1 MEFAIPIIALG
12 GLYMASKTSPAGSN
26 QMPKNQN
33 QMRNQNNNT
42 EGFETLPNTDI
53 PNKNY
58 DIPNKNY
65 PSEYPI
71 SSTEISQT
79 SKLSTINKYDTP
91 SVYTDKYFNG
101 DVYPKSAGTNS
112 YTSMTGKSVDSNYF
126 QHNNMTPF
134 FGAKNRSTILDSNST
149 EGVLDNYVGSGTQ
162 TISKSEQSPL
172 FSPGENY
179 HYTHGTPNKND
190 FYQSRVNPSL
200 RMANTKP
207 FESIQVGPGLGQGAS
222 SAGSGGYNSGMAAR
236 EQWMPKGVNELR
248 TTNNPRASG
257 VAMLGHEGP
266 ANSSI
271 KKIGDVGHMGHMEK
285 NRVERTWDVGPERY
299 FTTTGVEKGQ
309 TMHAIPIDR
318 HTHRP
323 ETSVSYSG
331 GAGTHL
337 PETYQTGEYVE
348 SKHMD
353 LGTVPLGIATLTG
366 KHGGLEED
374 YESKSKK
381 AYPNNRGIEETYF
394 GAFSGA
400 IGAVIAPL
408 LDELR
413 PSRRQN
419 VIGSLRPYQNAH
431 TNISSSYLFNP
442 ADKPDPNNR
451 ETTEVN
457 KFIPGVNSNQRGGAY
472 ETTDH
477 RASTQ
482 QRDSTSTYYVGGS
495 SAAEG
500 TRGLRPYDAEY
511 RQRNNDLKSS
521 TIQGQMV
528 QGNMNIPNAEIN
540 MRNRMGETKNSR
552 PLTQTSGPKQ
562 NVGASLMGAQDLR
575 TEYEQVDRNA
585 PDVLQAFKQNPYTHD
600 LKYFRGA

>member
-1 MEFAIPIIALG
+1 MELAIPIIALG
-12 GLYMASKTSPAGSN
+12 GLYMASKTTNISSKDNSSRTQSKIEA
-26 QMPKNQN
+26 
-33 QMRNQNNNT
+33 
-42 EGFETLPNTDI
+42 FEALPNTDI

-58 DIPNKNY
+58 PT
-65 PSEYPI
+65 EYPI
-71 SSTEISQT
+71 SSAEIEQT
-79 SKLSTINKYDTP
+79 SKLSTLNKYDTP

-101 DVYPKSAGTNS
+101 DVYPTSTATNS
-112 YTSMTGKSVDSNYF
+112 FTSMTGNKVDSKYF

-162 TISKSEQSPL
+162 TIQKLEQSPL
-172 FSPGENY
+172 FSPGEAY
-179 HYTHGTPNKND
+179 HFPHGAPNKND
-190 FYQSRVNPSL
+190 FYQSRVNPSA
-200 RMANTKP
+200 RMANAKP
-207 FESIQVGPGLGQGAS
+207 FESIQVGPGLGKGAS
-222 SAGSGGYNSGMAAR
+222 SEGSGGYNSGMEMR
-236 EQWMPKGVNELR
+236 EQWMPKGVNDLR
-248 TTNNPRASG
+248 TTNNPRAGG

-271 KKIGDVGHMGHMEK
+271 KNLGGIGYVEK
-285 NRVERTWDVGPERY
+285 NRMERTWDVGPERY

-309 TMHAIPIDR
+309 TLHAIPIDR

-323 ETSVSYSG
+323 ETSVSYAG

-348 SKHMD
+348 SKHID
-353 LGTVPLGIATLTG
+353 LGTVPLGIASLTG

-381 AYPNNRGIEETYF
+381 AYPNNRGVEETYF

-413 PSRRQN
+413 PSRKQN

-442 ADKPDPNNR
+442 ADRPDPNNR
-451 ETTEVN
+451 ETTDKN
-457 KFIPGVNSNQRGGAY
+457 KFIPGVNTNQRGGAY
-472 ETTDH
+472 ETMDH
-477 RASTQ
+477 RAASQ
-482 QRDSTSTYYVGGS
+482 QRDSTSAYYVGGS

-511 RQRNNDLKSS
+511 KQRNNDIKSS
-521 TIQGQMV
+521 TIKGQMV
-528 QGNMNIPNAEIN
+528 QGNMNLTNAEIN
-540 MRNRMGETKNSR
+540 MRNRLGETKNSR
-552 PLTQTSGPKQ
+552 PLNQTSAPKQ
-562 NVGASLMGAQDLR
+562 YIDTNMMGEQHSRQEYQTSVQLER
-575 TEYEQVDRNA
+575 TSPEI
-585 PDVLQAFKQNPYTHD
+585 LSAFKQNPYTHD
-600 LKYFRGA
+600 LKYFSAQ

>member
-1 MEFAIPIIALG
+1 MELAIPIIALG
-12 GLYMASKTSPAGSN
+12 GLYMASKTSNLSSKDNSSRLAN
-26 QMPKNQN
+26 KI
-33 QMRNQNNNT
+33 
-42 EGFETLPNTDI
+42 EAFEALPNTDI

-58 DIPNKNY
+58 PT
-65 PSEYPI
+65 EYPI
-71 SSTEISQT
+71 SSAEIEQT
-79 SKLSTINKYDTP
+79 SKLSTLNKYDTP

-101 DVYPKSAGTNS
+101 DVYPKSTATNS
-112 YTSMTGKSVDSNYF
+112 FTSMTGNKVDSKYF

-162 TISKSEQSPL
+162 TIQKLEQSPL
-172 FSPGENY
+172 FSPGEAY
-179 HYTHGTPNKND
+179 HFPHGAPNKND
-190 FYQSRVNPSL
+190 FYQSRVNPSA
-200 RMANTKP
+200 RMANAKP
-207 FESIQVGPGLGQGAS
+207 FESIQVGPGLGKGPS
-222 SAGSGGYNSGMAAR
+222 SEGSGGYNSGMEMR
-236 EQWMPKGVNELR
+236 EQWMPKGVNDLR
-248 TTNNPRASG
+248 TTNNPRAGG

-271 KKIGDVGHMGHMEK
+271 KNLGGIGYVEK
-285 NRVERTWDVGPERY
+285 NRMERTWDMGPERY

-309 TMHAIPIDR
+309 TLHAIPIDR

-323 ETSVSYSG
+323 ETSVSYAG

-353 LGTVPLGIATLTG
+353 LGTVPLGIASLTG

-381 AYPNNRGIEETYF
+381 AYPNNRGVEETYF

-413 PSRRQN
+413 PSRKQN

-442 ADKPDPNNR
+442 ADRPDPNNR
-451 ETTEVN
+451 DTTDKN
-457 KFIPGVNSNQRGGAY
+457 KFIPGVNTNQRGGAY
-472 ETTDH
+472 ETMDH
-477 RASTQ
+477 RAASQ
-482 QRDSTSTYYVGGS
+482 QRDSTSAFYVGGS

-511 RQRNNDLKSS
+511 KQRNNDIKSS
-521 TIQGQMV
+521 TIKGQMV
-528 QGNMNIPNAEIN
+528 QGNMSLTNAEIN
-540 MRNRMGETKNSR
+540 MRNRLGESKNNRPLNQTSAPKQYVDTNMMGEQHSR
-552 PLTQTSGPKQ
+552 QEYQTSVQ
-562 NVGASLMGAQDLR
+562 LER
-575 TEYEQVDRNA
+575 TSPEI
-585 PDVLQAFKQNPYTHD
+585 LSAFKQNPYTHD
-600 LKYFRGA
+600 LKYFSAQ